1 MCPPNV
7 YVQKIHLGLDP
18 EWYPGHDDDQAS
30 GNISVKQIVPGKRNE
45 CNQKNLLLLLPQPP
59 FELEHNFQTCEVPYN
74 GGGGEC
80 FANRKRHKE
89 SFRKEKF

>member
-1 MCPPNV
+1 MSAIR
-7 YVQKIHLGLDP
+7 KIFCSS
-18 EWYPGHDDDQAS
+18 YP
-30 GNISVKQIVPGKRNE
+30 
-45 CNQKNLLLLLPQPP
+45 PQPP